1 MAATAHVDRRLDRL
15 GRERPLEADAVPAHA
30 PGLALEIVDLDRDV
44 IEAHALSGGQPLARV
59 VEAEKL
65 EATRAEREEGGRQAV
80 LVDADLGRL
89 AEAHDV
95 AGERDR
101 RFEIVDE
108 NSHVIEAHGAS
119 IPVPAQRRHAA
130 TCHRPDRCHIVA
142 SMPRRRILLLGDG
155 DGDLAEE
162 TAEALHA
169 ADADVTRLTHASHD
183 ELRDAL
189 DAGADAALVVSN
201 DDAWP
206 LRVAL
211 LVRHLDPDVPIV
223 ATIFDPATGRE
234 LEALIGNCT
243 ITSLADI
250 VAPSLA
256 GPCLGDDLSAVLDGE
271 RPVALRCRAGAVDVA
286 PLPAVR
292 VRRVRALATAVVR
305 PFDRSA
311 ALVFF
316 GAIGLLTILVAET
329 IAAALVLEQS
339 TVDAFYGAVKT
350 LVTVDPNPEVQDG
363 PGWFKVT
370 ISASML
376 VALLFAAAF
385 TGGLVERL
393 IGRRLT
399 GLVGRR
405 AVPRSDHVVVVGLG
419 QVGLRL
425 ALLLRRCAIP
435 VVAVDDRE
443 DGENVGYARERG
455 LPVVIGRGA
464 DPSLLRRLSLDR
476 AVALAAVTND
486 DLQNIKVTLAA
497 RALAPELRFVLRA
510 GANAAAGETRSLKRL
525 GHVRDVH
532 RIGAAYLAGLA
543 LGSAATH
550 IVLDG
555 ETAHLRDD
563 GGDLERC
570 PYPVAG

>member
-1 MAATAHVDRRLDRL
+1 
-15 GRERPLEADAVPAHA
+15 
-30 PGLALEIVDLDRDV
+30 
-44 IEAHALSGGQPLARV
+44 
-59 VEAEKL
+59 
-65 EATRAEREEGGRQAV
+65 
-80 LVDADLGRL
+80 
-89 AEAHDV
+89 
-95 AGERDR
+95 
-101 RFEIVDE
+101 
-108 NSHVIEAHGAS
+108 
-119 IPVPAQRRHAA
+119 
-130 TCHRPDRCHIVA
+130 
-142 SMPRRRILLLGDG
+142 MPRRRILLLGDG
-155 DGDLAEE
+155 DLAEE
-162 TAEALHA
+162 TAEALRA
-169 ADADVTRLTHASHD
+169 AEVDVVRFADPSHE

-189 DAGADAALVVSN
+189 EDGADAALVVSN

-211 LVRHLDPDVPIV
+211 LVRHLDRDLPIV
-223 ATIFDPATGRE
+223 ATIFDPETGRE
-234 LEALIGNCT
+234 LEDLIGNCT

-250 VAPSLA
+250 VAPTLA
-256 GPCLGDDLSAVLDGE
+256 GPCLRDEFAAVLDGE
-271 RPVALRCRAGAVDVA
+271 RPVGLRCRDGEVEVA
-286 PLPAVR
+286 ALPEVR
-292 VRRVRALATAVVR
+292 VRRVRALASAIVR

-405 AVPRSDHVVVVGLG
+405 AVPQSDHVIVVGLG

-425 ALLLRRCAIP
+425 AMLLRRCGIP

-443 DGENVGYARERG
+443 DGENVGHAREWG

-486 DLQNIKVTLAA
+486 DLQNIAVTLAA
-497 RALAPELRFVLRA
+497 RALAPDLRFVLRA
-510 GANAAAGETRSLKRL
+510 GANAAAGETRSLEPL

-555 ETAHLRDD
+555 GTAHLRDD

-570 PYPVAG
+570 PYPVAA